1 MIVLLTIIAFL
12 GALVLGFL
20 GGRDSMLSDL
30 KRKEDELYDA
40 NALIE
45 KMEEERRDYIL
56 AAESERNKLQSEIV
70 RLRERLLVEIN
81 AEIFDEE
88 ECANEDVGSQN

>member
-1 MIVLLTIIAFL
+1 
-12 GALVLGFL
+12 
-20 GGRDSMLSDL
+20 MLSDL

>member
-1 MIVLLTIIAFL
+1 MIIILTIIAFL

-40 NALIE
+40 HALID
-45 KMEEERRDYIL
+45 KMNEERREYFY
-56 AAESERNKLQSEIV
+56 AAEAEKEELKLQIMMLKNGKE
-70 RLRERLLVEIN
+70 N
-81 AEIFDEE
+81 T
-88 ECANEDVGSQN
+88 NEDMGSQN